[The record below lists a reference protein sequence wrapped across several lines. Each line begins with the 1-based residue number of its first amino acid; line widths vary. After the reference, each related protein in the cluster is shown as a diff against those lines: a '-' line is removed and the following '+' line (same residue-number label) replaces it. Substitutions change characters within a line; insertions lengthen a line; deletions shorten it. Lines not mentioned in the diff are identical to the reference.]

1 MILILSNNQ
10 EPAPISRPPVPV
22 KSRPVTKPQ
31 TALASLLP
39 HHPGMQMPTRH
50 LVALALLLA
59 MQNVSAAGSTA
70 AARQLA
76 QDALI
81 VDTHIDAP
89 SELQS
94 EWKELGQLTP
104 SREFDYPRARAGGL
118 DVAFMSIY
126 TSPEEDRLGTARQIA
141 HTQIDSVEAMVGR
154 HPDKFALLTS
164 PGDVERLRAG
174 NRVLLALGMENG
186 APLVDDLAQL
196 AQFHSRGVRYITLAH
211 SASNRIS
218 DSSYDANRQWQGLS
232 PFGKDVV
239 AEMNRLGI
247 MVDVSHLSDAATL
260 QAVNLSRVPVI
271 ASHSGLRHFTPGFE
285 RNLSDELAQAIAAK
299 GGVVQIVFGIGFVN
313 PQAATDVQAWFTA
326 RAALNARNAAA
337 AQAGKPLEDAAA
349 FESEWDRTHPTPATP
364 IEAVLDQIDY
374 AVKLIGVDHVGIGSD
389 FDGVSGMLPEGLRNV
404 ADYPNLISGL
414 QARGYKDDD
423 LKKIL
428 GGNLLRVWA
437 AVEAGSEKPKR

>member
-1 MILILSNNQ
+1 
-10 EPAPISRPPVPV
+10 
-22 KSRPVTKPQ
+22 
-31 TALASLLP
+31 
-39 HHPGMQMPTRH
+39 MPTRH
-50 LVALALLLA
+50 LVALALLLT
-59 MQNVSAAGSTA
+59 MENTFAADSTTP
-70 AARQLA
+70 ARQLA
-76 QDALI
+76 QDVLI

-89 SELQS
+89 SELQA
-94 EWKELGQLTP
+94 EWKDLGQLTP
-104 SREFDYPRARAGGL
+104 SREFDYPRALEGGL

-126 TSPEEDRLGTARQIA
+126 TSPEEDRLGTARQVA
-141 HTQIDSVEAMVGR
+141 HMQIDSVEAMVGR

-164 PGDVERLRAG
+164 PGDVERLLAG

-196 AQFHSRGVRYITLAH
+196 AQFHARGVRYITLAH

-247 MVDVSHLSDAATL
+247 MVDVSHLSDAATA
-260 QAVNLSRVPVI
+260 QAVELSRVPVI

-285 RNLSDELAQAIAAK
+285 RNLSDELAKAIAAK
-299 GGVVQIVFGIGFVN
+299 GGVVQVVFGIGFVS
-313 PQAATDVQAWFTA
+313 PQAAADLQAKFIA
-326 RAALNARNAAA
+326 RAAFNARNAAA
-337 AQAGKPLEDAAA
+337 AQAGQPLEDAAA
-349 FESEWDRTHPTPATP
+349 FESEWQRTHPTPATP

-374 AVKLIGVDHVGIGSD
+374 AVKLIGVDHVGLGSD
-389 FDGVSGMLPEGLRNV
+389 FDGVSGKLPEGLRNV
-404 ADYPNLISGL
+404 ADYPNLIAGL
-414 QARGYKDDD
+414 QTRGYKDDD

-437 AVEAGSEKPKR
+437 AVEAGSEQHKH